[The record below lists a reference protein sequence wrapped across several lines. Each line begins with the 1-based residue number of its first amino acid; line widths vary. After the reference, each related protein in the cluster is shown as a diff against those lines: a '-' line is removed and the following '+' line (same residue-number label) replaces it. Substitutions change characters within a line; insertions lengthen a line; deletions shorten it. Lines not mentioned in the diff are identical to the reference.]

1 MRWLKGGWQVITET
15 GKVIALQGTQ
25 AWVQTI
31 QTSAC
36 ESCSARA
43 GCGQRAL
50 AAVSGGKANQVLVL
64 NTSAAQVGDEV
75 VIGMDEQSLL
85 AASLAVYG
93 VPLLLMVLA
102 SIGAFRLLGETDLV
116 AFIGALVGLG
126 AGFGLV
132 RRWQSRLGDRFQPH
146 MVRVNRIA
154 SVTCL

>member
-1 MRWLKGGWQVITET
+1 M
-15 GKVIALQGTQ
+15 ALQGAK

-64 NTSAAQVGDEV
+64 NTVDAQVGDEV
-75 VIGMDEQSLL
+75 VIGLDEQSLL
-85 AASLAVYG
+85 TASLAVYG
-93 VPLLLMVLA
+93 LPLLLMVLA
-102 SIGAFRLLGETDLV
+102 SIAAFRLLGETDLV
-116 AFIGALVGLG
+116 AIVGALVGLG
-126 AGFGLV
+126 AGFWLV
-132 RRWQSRLGDRFQPH
+132 RRWQSQSGDRFQPH